1 MGAGCS
7 CAPEVA
13 RPSTGWRR
21 ALWIALAV
29 NAVMFVVELGAS
41 FTSGSV
47 SLRADALDF
56 LGDSA
61 NYVISLAVI
70 GLALQWRSWA
80 ALLKGATL
88 VGFGLWVFVSAVL
101 AFSNGAAPEPRT
113 MGVVGFCA
121 LVANFGVALLLYR
134 FRDGDA
140 NMKSVWVCS
149 RNDALGNIAV
159 MFAAIGVF
167 GTGSLWPDLVV
178 AAVIAT
184 LALLGGAQI
193 VRLAVRELR
202 WRVV

>member
-1 MGAGCS
+1 
-7 CAPEVA
+7 
-13 RPSTGWRR
+13 
-21 ALWIALAV
+21 
-29 NAVMFVVELGAS
+29 
-41 FTSGSV
+41 
-47 SLRADALDF
+47 
-56 LGDSA
+56 
-61 NYVISLAVI
+61 
-70 GLALQWRSWA
+70 
-80 ALLKGATL
+80 
-88 VGFGLWVFVSAVL
+88 
-101 AFSNGAAPEPRT
+101 

-140 NMKSVWVCS
+140 NKKSVWVCS